1 MWKHIKSRKTKLIF
15 IQPNFFNKLINNFS
29 TTLQSRRHKQMINKN
44 HIFLHTYIFAM
55 QFIIKISLPI
65 PISGQSR
72 VSRFSTSPLG
82 PKNLPQDVKLSL
94 SIAGPDTSDS
104 WPLLRDPAAFS
115 SIYPLLTGS
124 SSFSCSC
131 SSSRP
136 LPRTFSRCTARIV
149 R

>member
-1 MWKHIKSRKTKLIF
+1 
-15 IQPNFFNKLINNFS
+15 
-29 TTLQSRRHKQMINKN
+29 MINKN
-44 HIFLHTYIFAM
+44 HIFLHS
-55 QFIIKISLPI
+55 QCNFIITISLPI

-72 VSRFSTSPLG
+72 VSLFSTSPLG

-136 LPRTFSRCTARIV
+136 LPDSHVFPVHGSHCPVKPYFRPLPQDFNELIAIRTHRVIHMSHF
-149 R
+149 